1 MISQKRR
8 SHAFQ
13 THIVGPKKFLKKS
26 SSQDAFVNP
35 SSILWSKTFR
45 VRFSFFQLIALPGRG
60 PFWPEV
66 SYLYIYICVSYLY
79 MCPYVYMNIHITYS
93 DRNIGVCI
101 HM

>member
-8 SHAFQ
+8 SRASQ
-13 THIVGPKKFLKKS
+13 THILGPKKFLIKS

-35 SSILWSKTFR
+35 SSILWSKTCR
-45 VRFSFFQLIALPGRG
+45 VRFSIFQLTALPGRG
-60 PFWPEV
+60 RFGQQV

-93 DRNIGVCI
+93 DRNIGICI
-101 HM
+101 HV